1 MKEQTKERAIIVG
14 VVHFQQKRELV
25 NEYLDELALLLDTAG
40 AEVVKEVIQSRKT
53 FDPAY
58 FVGSGMANQLAE
70 LVVEVEADLIVFD
83 DDLTPAQVKNL
94 ENKCEVKIMD
104 RSGIILDIFSTRAK
118 SSESKTQVELAQ
130 LNYYLPRLTKM
141 WSHLSRQTGGAGI
154 GLRGPG
160 ETQLEVDRRLVRK
173 RIVTLSKDLKKI
185 SRQREIR
192 RKGRKNI
199 FKVALL
205 GYTNAGKSSLMNALT
220 ASEIFVEDRL
230 FATLD
235 PTVRLLNETGKDKIL
250 LVDTVGFIRKLPHH
264 LIASFKST
272 LEESQDADLLLHV
285 IDCTHPF
292 FRDQMQVVNRVKKE
306 MKIENCPAITV
317 LNKIDLIEDKTML
330 SELKQEF
337 DPCFLISAKRNM
349 FVVDLKKEIIQQV
362 RQQKVTANIKMD
374 ITEQKRLASIYQW
387 AEVLNK
393 EFEDGFV
400 RLEIQFPGNKREWFY
415 KLIEDGVAV
424 EDESRDV

>member
-1 MKEQTKERAIIVG
+1 LKEQTKERAIIVG

-25 NEYLDELALLLDTAG
+25 NEYLEELALLLDTAG
-40 AEVVKEVIQSRKT
+40 AEVVKAVIQSRKT

-70 LVVEVEADLIVFD
+70 LAIEVEADLIVFD

-104 RSGIILDIFSTRAK
+104 RSGIILDIFSSRAK

-141 WSHLSRQTGGAGI
+141 WSHLSRQAGGAGI

-173 RIVTLSKDLKKI
+173 RIVTLSKALKKI
-185 SRQREIR
+185 SRQRVIR

-220 ASEIFVEDRL
+220 ESEIFVEDRL

-235 PTVRLLNETGKDKIL
+235 PTVRLLTETGKDKIL

-264 LIASFKST
+264 LVASFKST
-272 LEESQDADLLLHV
+272 LEESQDADLLLQV

-292 FRDQMQVVNRVKKE
+292 FRDQMQVVNGVKKDL
-306 MKIENCPAITV
+306 KIQDSPVITV
-317 LNKIDLIEDKTML
+317 LNKIDLIEDKSVL
-330 SELKQEF
+330 RELKQEF
-337 DPCFLISAKRNM
+337 DPCFLISAKRNI
-349 FVVDLKKEIIQQV
+349 FVDDLKKEILQQV

-400 RLEIQFPGNKREWFY
+400 RLEIQFPGSKRGWFY

-424 EDESRDV
+424 EEESRDV

>member
-1 MKEQTKERAIIVG
+1 MKELSKERAIIVG

-25 NEYLDELALLLDTAG
+25 DEYLEELALLLDTSG
-40 AEVVKEVIQSRKT
+40 AEVVKEVIQKRKT

-58 FVGSGMANQLAE
+58 FVGRGMADQLAE
-70 LVVEVEADLIVFD
+70 MVSEEDADLIVFD

-94 ENKCEVKIMD
+94 ENKCETKIMD
-104 RSGIILDIFSTRAK
+104 RSGIILDIFASRAK
-118 SSESKTQVELAQ
+118 SRESKTQVELAQ
-130 LNYYLPRLTKM
+130 LNYYLPRLTRM
-141 WSHLSRQTGGAGI
+141 WTHLSRQTGGAGI

-173 RIVTLSKDLKKI
+173 RITTLAKDLEKI
-185 SRQREIR
+185 SRQRKIR
-192 RKGRKNI
+192 RKGRKDI

-220 ASEIFVEDRL
+220 DSEIFVEDRL

-264 LIASFKST
+264 LVASFKST

-292 FRDQMQVVNRVKKE
+292 FRDQMQVVKGVKKDL
-306 MKIENCPAITV
+306 KIENRPVITV
-317 LNKIDLIEDKTML
+317 LNKIDLIDDKSIL
-330 SELKQEF
+330 RELKQEF

-349 FVVDLKKEIIQQV
+349 FVEDLKGEIIRQV
-362 RQQKVTANIKMD
+362 RKQKVTTQIRMK

-393 EFEDGFV
+393 KYEDGFV
-400 RLEIQFPGNKREWFY
+400 RLEIQFPGNKRSWFY

-424 EDESRDV
+424 EE

>member
-1 MKEQTKERAIIVG
+1 MNELSKERAIIVG
-14 VVHFQQKRELV
+14 VVHSQQKRELV
-25 NEYLDELALLLDTAG
+25 DEYLEELALLLDTAG
-40 AEVVKEVIQSRKT
+40 AEVIKEVIQSRKK

-58 FVGSGMANQLAE
+58 FVGRGMADQLSQLVSE
-70 LVVEVEADLIVFD
+70 LNADLIVFD

-94 ENKCEVKIMD
+94 ENKCETKIMD
-104 RSGIILDIFSTRAK
+104 RSGIILDIFSSRAK
-118 SSESKTQVELAQ
+118 SHESKTQVELAQ

-141 WSHLSRQTGGAGI
+141 WTHLSRQTGGAGI

-173 RIVTLSKDLKKI
+173 RITTLSKDLVKI
-185 SRQREIR
+185 SKRRAIR
-192 RKGRKNI
+192 RKGRNDI

-220 ASEIFVEDRL
+220 DSEIFVEDRL

-235 PTVRLLNETGKDKIL
+235 PTVRLLSETGKDKIL

-264 LIASFKST
+264 LVASFKST

-285 IDCTHPF
+285 IDCTHTF
-292 FRDQMQVVNRVKKE
+292 FRDQMQVVKGVKKDL
-306 MKIENCPAITV
+306 KIDDRPVITA
-317 LNKIDLIEDKTML
+317 LNKIDLIEDKTIL
-330 SELKQEF
+330 RELKQEF

-349 FVVDLKKEIIQQV
+349 FVEDLKQEIIRQV
-362 RQQKVTANIKMD
+362 RQQKITANIRMK

-393 EFEDGFV
+393 EYEDGFV
-400 RLEIQFPGNKREWFY
+400 RLEIQFPGNKRGWFY

-424 EDESRDV
+424 EEK